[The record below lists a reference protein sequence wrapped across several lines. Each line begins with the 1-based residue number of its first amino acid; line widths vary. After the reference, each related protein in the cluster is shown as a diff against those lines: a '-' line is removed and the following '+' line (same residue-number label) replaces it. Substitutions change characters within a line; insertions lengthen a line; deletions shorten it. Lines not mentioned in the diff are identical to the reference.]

1 MQSRLQVFHAVVAHV
16 QQVVP
21 SLRITQARGISL
33 LVLGAI
39 WAEQVALRKMAAA
52 LPLSAHPASTERR
65 LRRWISSDRLPT
77 TVVWSTLRRTMLA
90 DAAQPEVL
98 VVFDLTPLRGQYH
111 LLCLGLVHGRR
122 ALPLAWRLQ
131 PLHTPWEQPLA
142 AVLAELIAQVHA
154 DLPSDRPVTLLADRG
169 LVGPGVVDACTN
181 AGWQVVLR
189 LKAGDRSRVRHPD
202 GAEEALAA
210 LVARVP
216 RRWTGAVDVFKKA
229 GWRSGYLT
237 VYQGAGNA
245 EPWVLFSTH
254 AAGLARVRDYRK
266 RMRIEA
272 TFQDLKGRGFH
283 LDRSRL
289 GTSERIERLCLIVSL
304 ALWWLHGLGD
314 VAVKHG
320 KRACWDRPDCPTFS
334 RLRLGWCYLQWCER
348 HQRVPPLPF
357 RTRTTQR
364 TPWPAA

>member
-21 SLRITQARGISL
+21 SLRLTQARGISL

-39 WAEQVALRKMAAA
+39 WAEHVALRKMAAA

-65 LRRWISSDRLPT
+65 LRRWLSSDRLPT
-77 TVVWSTLRRTMLA
+77 VEVWSALRRTMVA
-90 DAAQPEVL
+90 TTAAPQML
-98 VVFDLTPLRGQYH
+98 VVFDLTPLRGQYQ
-111 LLCLGLVHGRR
+111 LLCLGLVQGRR

-131 PLHTPWEQPLA
+131 PLHTTWDQPLA
-142 AVLAELIAQVHA
+142 EVLSELIAQVQA
-154 DLPSDRPVTLLADRG
+154 DLPSDRTVTLLADRG

-181 AGWQVVLR
+181 AGWHVVLR
-189 LKAGDRSRVRHPD
+189 LKAGDSSRVRHPD
-202 GAEEALAA
+202 GTEEALAT

-229 GWRSGYLT
+229 NWRAGYLT
-237 VYQGAGNA
+237 VYQGTGQT
-245 EPWVLFSTH
+245 EPWVLFSTQ

-314 VAVKHG
+314 VAVKRG
-320 KRACWDRPDCPTFS
+320 KRSRWDRPEYPTFS
-334 RLRLGWCYLQWCER
+334 RLRLGWCYLVWCQQQHR
-348 HQRVPPLPF
+348 LPPLPF
-357 RTRTTQR
+357 RTLTTER
-364 TPWPAA
+364 TPWPAP

>member
-1 MQSRLQVFHAVVAHV
+1 MQSRLQVFHAVVAHM
-16 QQVVP
+16 QQLVP

-39 WAEQVALRKMAAA
+39 WAEHVALRRMAAA

-77 TVVWSTLRRTMLA
+77 AVVWTTMRRTMLA
-90 DAAQPEVL
+90 ETAPPDVL

-111 LLCLGLVHGRR
+111 LLCLGLVQGRR

-131 PLHTPWEQPLA
+131 PLHTTWDQPLA
-142 AVLAELIAQVHA
+142 AVLTELIAQVQA
-154 DLPSDRPVTLLADRG
+154 DLPSDRTVTLLADRG
-169 LVGPGVVDACTN
+169 LVGPGIVDACTN
-181 AGWQVVLR
+181 AGWQLVLR
-189 LKAGDRSRVRHPD
+189 LKAGDSSRVRHPD
-202 GAEEALAA
+202 GAEESLAT

-216 RRWTGAVDVFKKA
+216 RRWTGAVEVFKKA
-229 GWRSGYLT
+229 GWRAGYLT
-237 VYQGAGNA
+237 VYQGTGQS

-283 LDRSRL
+283 LDCSRL
-289 GTSERIERLCLIVSL
+289 TTRERIERLCLIVSL

-314 VAVKHG
+314 TAVKRG
-320 KRACWDRPDCPTFS
+320 MRPCWDRPDCPTFS
-334 RLRLGWCYLQWCER
+334 RLRLGWCYLHWCER
-348 HQRVPPLPF
+348 RHRVPPLPF
-357 RTRTTQR
+357 RTLTPEGTT
-364 TPWPAA
+364 WPPP

>member
-21 SLRITQARGISL
+21 SLRITQTRGICL

-39 WAEQVALRKMAAA
+39 WAEHVALRKMAAA
-52 LPLSAHPASTERR
+52 LPLRAHPASTERR

-77 TVVWSTLRRTMLA
+77 AQLWSAMRRTMLA
-90 DAAQPEVL
+90 DIAQPEVL

-131 PLHTPWEQPLA
+131 PLHTAWEHSLA
-142 AVLAELIAQVHA
+142 DLLAELIAQVQA
-154 DLPSDRPVTLLADRG
+154 DLPADCTVTVLADRG

-181 AGWQVVLR
+181 AGWQLVLR

-202 GAEEALAA
+202 GAEEALAT

-216 RRWTGAVDVFKKA
+216 RRWTGAVAVFKKA

-237 VYQGAGNA
+237 VYQGAGHA
-245 EPWVLFSTH
+245 EPWVLFSTQ

-266 RMRIEA
+266 RMTIEA
-272 TFQDLKGRGFH
+272 TFQDLKGRGFQ
-283 LDRSRL
+283 LDCSRL
-289 GTSERIERLCLIVSL
+289 DTSERIERLCLIVSL

-314 VAVKHG
+314 LAVKQG
-320 KRACWDRPDCPTFS
+320 KRARWDRPDCLTVS
-334 RLRLGWCYLQWCER
+334 RLRLGWCYLHWYEAR
-348 HQRVPPLPF
+348 HRVPPLPF
-357 RTRTTQR
+357 RTLTLERTA
-364 TPWPAA
+364 WPAP